1 MTLAR
6 TSSVCIAVLA
16 HQEEARIATCIG
28 SLPLGEPDVA
38 IHIVVNGSTD
48 QTAAIARKMA
58 TQHDN
63 VTVHEFA
70 EGGKSRSWNRF
81 VFETIGEF
89 HAVHVFVDGDAEV
102 SPESVKALESA
113 LAENSNANAASAL
126 PLNGRK
132 VRHYQDA
139 MRREH
144 GLFGDLYALRGD
156 FIARMKGA
164 GIRLP
169 DDLVGDDGLL
179 AALAKTDLQSEA
191 NWDDARVAI
200 CEGAGFLCEPVRL
213 ADPRSWRLQYRRM
226 INYSVRHFQN
236 RMITKIMRGDGPAAL
251 PKQMLDVYAQE
262 LPGLAPRASF
272 PEIWF
277 DRIALRRM
285 AARSSG

>member
-1 MTLAR
+1 LTLTPAR
-6 TSSVCIAVLA
+6 PVCITVLA

-28 SLPLGEPDVA
+28 SLPLSDPHVA

-58 TQHDN
+58 AQHNN

-89 HAVHVFVDGDAEV
+89 HPVHIFVDGDAEV
-102 SPESVKALESA
+102 SPDSVKALQSI
-113 LAENSNANAASAL
+113 LAENSNANAGSAL

-132 VRHYQDA
+132 VGHYQDA
-139 MRREH
+139 MRREL

-156 FIARMKGA
+156 FLARMKAA

-179 AALAKTDLQSEA
+179 AAMAKTDLKSEA

-200 CEGAGFLCEPVRL
+200 CEGAGFLCEPVGL
-213 ADPRSWRLQYRRM
+213 GDPRSWRLQYRRM
-226 INYSVRHFQN
+226 INYSVRYFQN
-236 RMITKIMRGDGPAAL
+236 RMITKIMRRDGPAAL
-251 PKQMLDVYAQE
+251 PKQMLDLYAQE

-285 AARSSG
+285 AARNSG

>member
-1 MTLAR
+1 M
-6 TSSVCIAVLA
+6 C
-16 HQEEARIATCIG
+16 
-28 SLPLGEPDVA
+28 SLPLGDPHVA

-48 QTAAIARKMA
+48 RTAVIARTIA
-58 TQHDN
+58 VGRDN

-89 HAVHVFVDGDAEV
+89 HPVHIFVDGDAEV
-102 SPESVKALESA
+102 SPDSVKALESI

-132 VRHYQDA
+132 VGHYQDA
-139 MRREH
+139 MRREL

-156 FIARMKGA
+156 FLARMKAA

-179 AALAKTDLQSEA
+179 AAMAKTDLKSEA

-200 CEGAGFLCEPVRL
+200 CEGAGFLCEPVGL
-213 ADPRSWRLQYRRM
+213 GDPRSWRLQYRRM
-226 INYSVRHFQN
+226 INYSVRYFQN
-236 RMITKIMRGDGPAAL
+236 RMITKIMRRDGPAAL
-251 PKQMLDVYAQE
+251 PKQMLDLYAQE

-285 AARSSG
+285 AARNSG